1 MSAKYNEDDGFFIM
15 KQDVLEPSYVSYIEG
30 IFDYSV
36 QCDIDDITKA
46 QKERKAFSRVCLTK
60 TILFPL
66 ELVVSYFVIGKD
78 YTKQLIKQQKLMW
91 DFLRN
96 KTTTET
102 FKNDLTLNTNHVKN
116 K

>member
-15 KQDVLEPSYVSYIEG
+15 KEEVLDRSFVSYIEG

-36 QCDIDDITKA
+36 QCDIDEITKA
-46 QKERKAFSRVCLTK
+46 KNEKKALSKVCLTK

-66 ELVVSYFVIGKD
+66 ELIVSYFLIGKD
-78 YTKQLIKQQKLMW
+78 YTKNLIKQQKLMW
-91 DFLRN
+91 DFLTN
-96 KTTTET
+96 KTPTET
-102 FKNDLTLNTNHVKN
+102 LKNNLTLNSKHVKN